1 MKTTKRRPHVAI
13 NMAMSVDG
21 KISSSRRES
30 FSLGSKKDRELMNKL
45 RAASDSVIIGA
56 GTFRVDGFPLIVR
69 SKKLVEQR
77 TSMGQPP
84 QPANIVIS
92 NTLDLPA
99 GKKFFQHP
107 DTDKII
113 FTTERAGARRIKKY
127 AKLARIIVHPTRQ
140 VSPLRVLSF
149 LYREGTRKILLE
161 GGGAL
166 NYSFLKSGLVDE
178 IYITLAP
185 LLIGGETSPTVIDG
199 RGFLKD
205 SVVKLELVKQNVY
218 GSEIFLKYRV
228 VG

>member
-21 KISSSRRES
+21 KISTSRRES
-30 FSLGSKKDRELMNKL
+30 FPLGSGEDRELMNEL
-45 RAASDSVIIGA
+45 RAAADGVIIGA

-69 SKKLVEQR
+69 SKKLVDQR
-77 TSMGQPP
+77 TSAGQPP
-84 QPANIVIS
+84 QPTNVVIS
-92 NTLDLPA
+92 STLNLPA
-99 GKKFFQHP
+99 DKKFFHHP

-113 FTTERAGARRIKKY
+113 FTTERAGTMRIKEY

-140 VSPLRVLSF
+140 VSPARVLSH
-149 LYREGTRKILLE
+149 LYREGTREILLE

-199 RGFLKD
+199 RGFLKE
-205 SVVKLELVKQNVY
+205 SLVKLELVSQKRH
-218 GSEIFLKYRV
+218 GSELFLRYRV
-228 VG
+228 TA